1 MLRLQWE
8 LSPPIL
14 MHLTLSH
21 LFVLSDEGVYRLYD
35 LSNPQTY
42 TQHTL
47 GSEVSDAG
55 LVSAK
60 AHDDGFVVLTGN
72 LQFLEVRGWGGGRA
86 VPLAEAGMSCVIA
99 GAWISPAG
107 VEGYER
113 GLMLIQRP
121 VRGASFLDPDSAR
134 AVIKRTCRI
143 ADLGRIHHHHSR
155 RSRPDRS
162 GRFNSGLVPANL
174 MQIAHLPWTLQS
186 RSGIT

>member
-1 MLRLQWE
+1 MQQWE

-86 VPLAEAGMSCVIA
+86 VPLAEAGMFCVIT
-99 GAWISPAG
+99 GA
-107 VEGYER
+107 R
-113 GLMLIQRP
+113 M
-121 VRGASFLDPDSAR
+121 
-134 AVIKRTCRI
+134 
-143 ADLGRIHHHHSR
+143 
-155 RSRPDRS
+155 
-162 GRFNSGLVPANL
+162 
-174 MQIAHLPWTLQS
+174 
-186 RSGIT
+186 